1 MADKAK
7 TEAMPDQPG
16 KIQDIAG
23 NDSSKRTASWA
34 VVIGALGVVYGD
46 LGTSPLYAFREC
58 FRGSHH
64 LEPIP
69 ANILGI
75 LSLVFWS
82 LTIIISVKY
91 LMLVLRADNRGEGGI
106 LALMALVT
114 GGAGRVRPARVAALT
129 AMGIFGAALLY
140 GDGAI
145 TPAISVLSAVEGL
158 NVATRVFEPYV
169 VALSVAILVFLFMIQ
184 RRGTGRIGAMFGPI
198 MLAWFAVIGLLG
210 LIAVT
215 RQPGVLWAVNP
226 LHAVRMMHSEGWRGF
241 MILGTVFLA
250 VTGGEALYAD
260 LGHFGK
266 RPIRWG
272 WYGVAM
278 PGLLLNY
285 FGQGAFLLEGPT
297 QAENLFY
304 RLAPSWGLYPLVILS
319 TMATII
325 ASQAIITGSF
335 SLARQAV
342 QLGLWPRVRIEH
354 TSNQMVGQI
363 YVPLMNWTLLVCT
376 VGLVLGFQES
386 GQLAGAYG
394 IAVSATMLITT
405 ILITL
410 DWKRFFPGKWSKWLR
425 LGALALLAVDAV
437 FLASN
442 SLKVL
447 TSGWVPLAFAIVL
460 YTLVSVWRHGRATL
474 RKNLD
479 RERLGI
485 EPFARSV
492 AESHP
497 LRVPGTA
504 IFLSSNVGSVPRALL
519 HNYKHNQV
527 LHEHTI
533 LVSAE
538 TVEVPHVGDDRLVV
552 RSFGQGIYSI
562 RVTYGFSEVPNIPHA
577 LKMANLEDVDLSPG
591 ATTFFL
597 GKETLVSAK
606 RPQMTAWRRVLFAF
620 MSRNALD
627 PTLFFHLPPNR
638 VVELGAQIEL

>member
-1 MADKAK
+1 
-7 TEAMPDQPG
+7 MPDKPE
-16 KIQDIAG
+16 KILEIAG
-23 NDSSKRTASWA
+23 KESPRHTAAWA

-69 ANILGI
+69 ANIMGI

-91 LMLVLRADNRGEGGI
+91 LLLVLRADNRGEGGI

-114 GGAGRVRPARVAALT
+114 SGTGGKRSTKLAAVT

-158 NVATRVFEPYV
+158 SVATKIFDPYV
-169 VALSVAILVFLFMIQ
+169 VAMSVTILVCLFMIQ
-184 RRGTGRIGAMFGPI
+184 KRGTGRIGAMFGPI
-198 MLAWFAVIGLLG
+198 MLAWFVVIGLLG
-210 LIAVT
+210 LIAVVQ
-215 RQPGVLWAVNP
+215 QPRVLYAINP
-226 LHAVRMMHSEGWRGF
+226 LYAVHVLQGQGWRGF

-272 WYGVAM
+272 WYAVAM

-285 FGQGAFLLEGPT
+285 FGQGAILLKSPSKT
-297 QAENLFY
+297 DNLFY
-304 RLAPSWGLYPLVILS
+304 QLAPSWGLYPLVIL
-319 TMATII
+319 ATVATVI
-325 ASQAIITGSF
+325 ASQAIITGLF

-342 QLGLWPRVRIEH
+342 LLGLWPRVRIAH
-354 TSNQMVGQI
+354 TSDQMVGQI
-363 YVPLMNWTLLVCT
+363 YVPLVNWSLLACT
-376 VGLVLGFQES
+376 VGLVLGFKES

-394 IAVSATMLITT
+394 IAVSATMLITS

-410 DWKRFFPGKWSKWLR
+410 DWKRFFTGRWSKLLR
-425 LGALALLAVDAV
+425 LVVLALLAVD
-437 FLASN
+437 FIFFASN
-442 SLKVL
+442 SMKIFS
-447 TSGWVPLAFAIVL
+447 SGWVALVLAAVL
-460 YTLVSVWRHGRATL
+460 FILVSVWRSGRATL
-474 RKNLD
+474 RKNFGA
-479 RERLGI
+479 ERLGI
-485 EPFARSV
+485 ESFARSV

-504 IFLSSNVGSVPRALL
+504 VFLSSNPGVIPRALL

-533 LVSAE
+533 MLSAE
-538 TVEVPHVGDDRLVV
+538 TVEVPRVAEDRLEV
-552 RSFGQGIYSI
+552 RSFGHGIHSI
-562 RVTYGFSEVPNIPHA
+562 RVTYGFSEIPNIPHA
-577 LKMANLEDVDLSPG
+577 LKQANLKGVDLTPG

-597 GKETLVSAK
+597 GKETLISAK
-606 RPQMTAWRRVLFAF
+606 HPQMSAWRRALFAF

-638 VVELGAQIEL
+638 VVELGSQIEL